1 MEGRITYLLFMF
13 TVGRIVVQ
21 TVCNSRKMFTCGK
34 YAPCTIVTA
43 EGKLWFLKLSDLQID
58 LFDHAMFSREN
69 FSCLFRI
76 YEHVC
81 R

>member
-34 YAPCTIVTA
+34 YA